1 METPAFAVIGSL
13 LTIGS
18 TGNCFFE
25 TGVGEDCFLF
35 VFIFQT
41 YRFEIPSQMA
51 NFAVPCAVCVTGRQP
66 RRRCSRK
73 DKPCARSVTKHNQQV
88 VLARAC
94 AVTLIQTA
102 LYGEQERPSSTTI
115 GSIGTLA

>member
-1 METPAFAVIGSL
+1 MEAPAFAVIGSL

-41 YRFEIPSQMA
+41 YRFEIPSQMGNPKSSPKPFSNSTNAAPA
-51 NFAVPCAVCVTGRQP
+51 NNDDTQMDSPAPAHGQLDLCVQLAAP
-66 RRRCSRK
+66 
-73 DKPCARSVTKHNQQV
+73 KPT
-88 VLARAC
+88 
-94 AVTLIQTA
+94 
-102 LYGEQERPSSTTI
+102 P
-115 GSIGTLA
+115 